1 MGQAKG
7 GKKLRR
13 SSKHASKYQV
23 QFLRTQTNKHNAA
36 ARIRRRLAE
45 MPKQAHPVKPNR
57 ETRIIRR
64 NVREHQRQ
72 MQRHQNKQKIV
83 LVVVKQ
89 LDMLA

>member
-23 QFLRTQTNKHNAA
+23 QFLRTQDNKHNAA
-36 ARIRRRLAE
+36 ARVARRLKE
-45 MPKQAHPVKPNR
+45 MPKQIGRAKPSH

-64 NVREHQRQ
+64 NVREHQEQMKLHRNHKENVQTLHIRQ
-72 MQRHQNKQKIV
+72 
-83 LVVVKQ
+83 
-89 LDMLA
+89 LA